1 MHYLS
6 SLFFF
11 TIILILALS
20 AIQINAKP
28 TQKPAAAAASTTVA
42 PLKSTSKA
50 ATTTIKPH
58 GKVPAAKPAVKV
70 DKKKKKP
77 EKKSEIAKSNSWA
90 VPNAAQKKV
99 FNDYKAILR
108 AQLLA
113 RKHDISAT
121 YVLEP
126 AKYGSQ
132 EADKTILHHYLIKL
146 PDSKYAH
153 AIIATNKDPKK
164 PTQVSENNA
173 SIRRTVYD
181 NLAAAEV

>member
-1 MHYLS
+1 E
-6 SLFFF
+6 
-11 TIILILALS
+11 T
-20 AIQINAKP
+20 
-28 TQKPAAAAASTTVA
+28 
-42 PLKSTSKA
+42 
-50 ATTTIKPH
+50 
-58 GKVPAAKPAVKV
+58 
-70 DKKKKKP
+70 
-77 EKKSEIAKSNSWA
+77 AKSNSWT

-132 EADKTILHHYLIKL
+132 EVDKTILHHYLIKL

-164 PTQVSENNA
+164 PTPVSENTA

-181 NLAAAEV
+181 NLAAAQV